1 VAPAKIEPGD
11 ILGHTY
17 EIEALLARGGMG
29 EVYRARHIELGSIH
43 AIKVILPD
51 LTSDPRIVAMFK
63 EEAKKLRKVRDDG
76 IVAYEGLFRD
86 EFGRRYLV
94 MEYVDG
100 VPLATLIKQRPLT
113 PDEVRRLR
121 DRCALGLAAA
131 HDKGIYHRDISPD
144 NIILV
149 EGKTEFAKI
158 IDFGIA
164 KSADPGD
171 RTVIGQDFAGK
182 YSYVSPEQLGAYGG
196 QVDGRSDIYSLGLVL
211 VAAAQGRAL
220 DMGNSPVSVIE
231 KRQRVPDLSAVP
243 AELRDELA
251 ALLQPDPKDRPQSMR
266 DLAMRNVAPRPTVP
280 RDVPVLDLPPKDG
293 RAPVAVIPDD
303 GDIMPPDP
311 AVPSKQAAPA
321 PPPAPPRRSPVMAIA
336 VAVISFLVV
345 VGAGAAYMLLGKSNP
360 SSTVTA
366 SAPAEVPIPPPSTPA
381 PAVPPPPAAVAT
393 ASPPTE
399 SAVPP
404 PQVPPPAPVASTSP
418 PPSAVPATA
427 SPTPAPP
434 APAAAAA
441 PTQTAA
447 LPIAPKL
454 RDETN
459 ASLQHLF
466 AGFQC
471 ADLTADVS
479 DDLRVNLAG
488 FVGQQG
494 DLDKLHNELHGMEHV
509 KLGTDTVA
517 VYTFPHCAFVKL
529 LRETASAAPAAA
541 APRLDFNKPSRVY
554 KNGDKLTVKA
564 TEGKQRDGYLYVD
577 YIDNGGT
584 VVHIFPTPLRK
595 NNFVKAGQQVSI
607 GTTDPNAKG
616 DERVYEISEPFGPNL
631 IIAISSPKPL
641 FEAQPDEAEPAD
653 QYLRSLQ
660 ARLTAMAATPAGKEM
675 SSTYS
680 LIDTVP

>member
-1 VAPAKIEPGD
+1 M
-11 ILGHTY
+11 
-17 EIEALLARGGMG
+17 RN
-29 EVYRARHIELGSIH
+29 
-43 AIKVILPD
+43 
-51 LTSDPRIVAMFK
+51 
-63 EEAKKLRKVRDDG
+63 
-76 IVAYEGLFRD
+76 
-86 EFGRRYLV
+86 
-94 MEYVDG
+94 
-100 VPLATLIKQRPLT
+100 LATRT
-113 PDEVRRLR
+113 P
-121 DRCALGLAAA
+121 A
-131 HDKGIYHRDISPD
+131 
-144 NIILV
+144 
-149 EGKTEFAKI
+149 
-158 IDFGIA
+158 
-164 KSADPGD
+164 
-171 RTVIGQDFAGK
+171 
-182 YSYVSPEQLGAYGG
+182 
-196 QVDGRSDIYSLGLVL
+196 
-211 VAAAQGRAL
+211 
-220 DMGNSPVSVIE
+220 
-231 KRQRVPDLSAVP
+231 
-243 AELRDELA
+243 
-251 ALLQPDPKDRPQSMR
+251 
-266 DLAMRNVAPRPTVP
+266 P
-280 RDVPVLDLPPKDG
+280 RDVPAQEPPP
-293 RAPVAVIPDD
+293 AAVVPDD

-311 AVPSKQAAPA
+311 VVPLKQAAPTL
-321 PPPAPPRRSPVMAIA
+321 PPPVPPRRSPVMAIA

-360 SSTVTA
+360 SPTVTA
-366 SAPAEVPIPPPSTPA
+366 SAPAEVPIPPSSPP
-381 PAVPPPPAAVAT
+381 PAVTPPPAAVAT
-393 ASPPTE
+393 ASPPPE
-399 SAVPP
+399 PAVPP
-404 PQVPPPAPVASTSP
+404 PPVPPPAPVASTSP
-418 PPSAVPATA
+418 PPAAPAPA

-479 DDLRVNLAG
+479 DDLRVDVAG
-488 FVGQQG
+488 FVGQQA
-494 DLDKLHNELHGMEHV
+494 DLDKLHNALHGMEHV

-641 FEAQPDEAEPAD
+641 FETHPDEAEPAD

-675 SSTYS
+675 SSTYN